1 MNMRDDMLMVP
12 VAWGEVLDK
21 LTILAIKTERIADPA
36 KRANIRRERDL
47 LTQVVEK
54 AGGLG
59 DEAPAVMAALK
70 AVNEQLWEVEDA
82 LRDCEA
88 ARRFDAHFV
97 EQARS
102 VYRLNDERF
111 RLKRRLN
118 ELLGSA
124 LAEEKSYG
132 NIDAA

>member
-1 MNMRDDMLMVP
+1 MRDDMLMVP

-21 LTILAIKTERIADPA
+21 LTILAIKSERIADPA
-36 KRANIRRERDL
+36 KQANIRREHEL
-47 LTQVVEK
+47 LTWVVEE

-59 DEAPAVMAALK
+59 DAAPPVMASLK
-70 AVNEQLWEVEDA
+70 AVNERLWEVEDA

-88 ARRFDAHFV
+88 AQRFDAQFI
-97 EQARS
+97 ELARA

-124 LAEEKSYG
+124 LVEEKSYG